1 MLIRRLV
8 FLIKKFY
15 YSFSDYFYHLGLS
28 FNYLLFIIISALAVV
43 FLSYNIYKTVNK
55 AESNYRVKQEEAQ
68 KRDKLL
74 EESKALD
81 KQIEYMQS
89 VEAKRNS
96 AIDGFQLA
104 APGDKLYKIEEP
116 QVAADYVEEENLDPI
131 NLEDNTYWWE
141 MLVLGKR

>member
-1 MLIRRLV
+1 
-8 FLIKKFY
+8 
-15 YSFSDYFYHLGLS
+15 
-28 FNYLLFIIISALAVV
+28 
-43 FLSYNIYKTVNK
+43 
-55 AESNYRVKQEEAQ
+55 VKQEEQQ
-68 KRDKLL
+68 KRDNLL
-74 EESKALD
+74 EESKELD
-81 KQIEYMQS
+81 RQIEYMQS

-131 NLEDNTYWWE
+131 NLEDNTYWWK